1 MRLEEVASS
10 MTHSVRGF
18 GVLWEQ
24 AFRATDGKELVW
36 GRPPRK
42 IVAQYTTGDGHQ
54 KTSLLLTSGWWGL
67 ARHFHYLPEILA
79 AFFWSMPAGFAHAL
93 PYFYV
98 FFLTLLLTD
107 RAFRD
112 DVRCLSKYGAYWKQ
126 YTKLVPY
133 KMIPYI
139 F

>member
-1 MRLEEVASS
+1 M
-10 MTHSVRGF
+10 
-18 GVLWEQ
+18 LWEQ

-36 GRPPRK
+36 GKPPRK
-42 IVAQYTTGDGHQ
+42 IVAKYTTGDGRE